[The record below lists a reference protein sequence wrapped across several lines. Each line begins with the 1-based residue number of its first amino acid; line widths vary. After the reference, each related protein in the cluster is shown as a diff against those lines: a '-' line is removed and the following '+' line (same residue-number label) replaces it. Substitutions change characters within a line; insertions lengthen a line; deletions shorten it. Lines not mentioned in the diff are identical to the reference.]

1 MYMDEVNNLTKSTVH
16 ESCSI

>member
-1 MYMDEVNNLTKSTVH
+1 MDEVNNLTESTVH